1 MSQAEEAVDSLRN
14 GPSAKA
20 LERMASTGFLTG
32 AQLSYFGDSY
42 PGMRPNGTPSQDD
55 PPSTVNAWWTSMS
68 EKEQQQ
74 AIEDHP
80 ELLRALDGIPSTVRD
95 KLNKDYLGEEITRL
109 EEEIEELE
117 QENEVREPI
126 PSYPSD
132 ESVKEIKTDKLQ
144 EQLDILIQLEFDLD
158 EAGPTHHEERFPL
171 SLGSD
176 AQGRAIVAHR
186 NPDTADNVAT
196 LVPGTT
202 TDWQSI
208 EEQANRGQNLA
219 EVAHRV
225 DENADHSV
233 ISWIGYD
240 APNM

>member
-1 MSQAEEAVDSLRN
+1 
-14 GPSAKA
+14 
-20 LERMASTGFLTG
+20 
-32 AQLSYFGDSY
+32 
-42 PGMRPNGTPSQDD
+42 
-55 PPSTVNAWWTSMS
+55 
-68 EKEQQQ
+68 
-74 AIEDHP
+74 
-80 ELLRALDGIPSTVRD
+80 
-95 KLNKDYLGEEITRL
+95 
-109 EEEIEELE
+109 
-117 QENEVREPI
+117 EPI
-126 PSYPSD
+126 PSCPSD

-144 EQLDILIQLEFDLD
+144 EQLDILIQLEFVLD

-186 NPDTADNVAT
+186 NPDTADSVAT
-196 LVPGTT
+196 LIPGTT

-240 APNM
+240 APNMEVQGRASVLNVQLTKSVTSKRLCVSHIKGLILHTTRCSTTVTGALSSVRPPSIRMRGAKEGPFPVMPTPSTSKKKTYHSTTWDISLPVSTPRKAG